1 VAGRPKTL
9 AKTRV
14 YKVGYLGF
22 KPQWP
27 MRFIN
32 GFRRAGPLV
41 FLKLIIRLVID
52 FTIIG
57 LKFNNNFKSHVN
69 FERIQIGGLA
79 LLDCT

>member
-1 VAGRPKTL
+1 VAGKPKTL

-32 GFRRAGPLV
+32 GFRRAGPLE
-41 FLKLIIRLVID
+41 FLKLKIRLVID
-52 FTIIG
+52 FIIIG
-57 LKFNNNFKSHVN
+57 LKFNFKNHVN
-69 FERIQIGGLA
+69 FEGIQIEHLV